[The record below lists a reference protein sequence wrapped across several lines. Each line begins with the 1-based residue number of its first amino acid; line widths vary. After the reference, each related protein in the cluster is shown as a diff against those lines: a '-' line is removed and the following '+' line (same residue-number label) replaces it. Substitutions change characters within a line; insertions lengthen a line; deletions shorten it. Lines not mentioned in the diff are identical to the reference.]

1 MRTSEFGGLRFWGTA
16 LVMLCAGAGITTPL
30 LAQSGLPT
38 LPRPDALET
47 VAITNA
53 KVYTMAGPALERAT
67 VVIRAG
73 KIVAVGASVG
83 VPDDARVIDG
93 AGKIVTPGL
102 LDSATGL
109 GSVEIDLSADGTN
122 DLTTT
127 DDRITA
133 AFNVA
138 DNLNPFS
145 TLIPVTRVE
154 GITRAVVAPRPGR
167 SLIAGQG
174 ILVDLGTQGA
184 SMTIARNPV
193 AMFAVFGE
201 TGARIGGGGARS
213 AAVLRLKEALQDAR
227 DYAANR
233 AAFESA
239 QRRDYAISRLDLEAL
254 VPVVRGQV
262 PLVIDANRASD
273 ILTAL
278 RLAREYNLKLILS
291 GAAEGWMVAREIGTA
306 GVSVI
311 IDPLRNLPRFESLG
325 ITLENAARL
334 NSAGVNVVF
343 ASFDAHNARN
353 IKQAAGNAVSYGMP
367 YDAALRAIT
376 VNPARLWGIGNEY
389 GTLETGKDADIV
401 VWSGDPLELTTTAEH
416 VFIRGV
422 QMSKATRQEELF
434 KRYRTLGELPPGY
447 IK

>member
-1 MRTSEFGGLRFWGTA
+1 MRCVGL
-16 LVMLCAGAGITTPL
+16 MLLCSASVLP
-30 LAQSGLPT
+30 AQ
-38 LPRPDALET
+38 T

-53 KVYTMAGPALERAT
+53 KIYTVSGAAIERGT
-67 VVIRAG
+67 LVIRDG
-73 KIVAVGASVG
+73 KIVAVGANVG
-83 VPDDARVIDG
+83 VPDGARVVDA

-102 LDSATGL
+102 LDSSTGL
-109 GSVEIDLSADGTN
+109 GTVEIDLSADGTN
-122 DLTTT
+122 DLSTT

-154 GITRAVVAPRPGR
+154 GITRVVVAPRPGR

-174 ILVDLGTQGA
+174 ILVDLATQGA
-184 SMTIARNPV
+184 TMTIARNPV

-201 TGARIGGGGARS
+201 AAAQISGGGARS
-213 AAVLRLKEALQDAR
+213 AALLRLKEALQDAR

-239 QRRDYAISRLDLEAL
+239 RRRDYAISRLDLEAL
-254 VPVVRGQV
+254 VPVVRGQL

-273 ILTAL
+273 ILSAL
-278 RLAREYNLKLILS
+278 KLAREYNLKLILS
-291 GAAEGWMVAREIGTA
+291 GAAEGWMVAREIAAA
-306 GVSVI
+306 GIPVI

-334 NSAGVNVVF
+334 NTAGVTVVF

-376 VNPARLWGIGNEY
+376 LNPARLWGIADQY
-389 GTLETGKDADIV
+389 GTLEAGKDADVV

-416 VFIRGV
+416 VFIRGREI
-422 QMSKATRQEELF
+422 SKETRQEELF
-434 KRYRTLGELPPGY
+434 KRYRQLGEMPPAY
-447 IK
+447 VK

>member
-1 MRTSEFGGLRFWGTA
+1 VPFVGLA
-16 LVMLCAGAGITTPL
+16 LLCSA
-30 LAQSGLPT
+30 SGLP
-38 LPRPDALET
+38 AQT

-53 KVYTMAGPALERAT
+53 KIYTISGAAIERGT
-67 VVIRAG
+67 LVIRDG
-73 KIVAVGASVG
+73 KIVAVGANVSAPTG
-83 VPDDARVIDG
+83 ARVIDA

-102 LDSATGL
+102 LDSSTGL
-109 GSVEIDLSADGTN
+109 GTVEIDLSADGTN

-174 ILVDLGTQGA
+174 ILVDLGTQGTTI
-184 SMTIARNPV
+184 TIARNPV

-201 TGARIGGGGARS
+201 RAAQISGGGARS
-213 AAVLRLKEALQDAR
+213 AALLRLKEALQDAR

-233 AAFESA
+233 GAFESA

-273 ILTAL
+273 ILTVL
-278 RLAREYNLKLILS
+278 KLAREYNLKLMLS
-291 GAAEGWMVAREIGTA
+291 GAAEGWMVAREIAAATIP
-306 GVSVI
+306 VI
-311 IDPLRNLPRFESLG
+311 LDPMRNLPGFESLG

-334 NSAGVNVVF
+334 NAAGVNIVF
-343 ASFDAHNARN
+343 ASFDAHNSRN

-376 VNPARLWGIGNEY
+376 INPARLWGIADQY
-389 GTLETGKDADIV
+389 GTLEAGKDADVV

-416 VFIRGV
+416 VFIRGREV
-422 QMSKATRQEELF
+422 SKETRQEALF
-434 KRYRTLGELPPGY
+434 RRYRTVDGTPPAY
-447 IK
+447 VK